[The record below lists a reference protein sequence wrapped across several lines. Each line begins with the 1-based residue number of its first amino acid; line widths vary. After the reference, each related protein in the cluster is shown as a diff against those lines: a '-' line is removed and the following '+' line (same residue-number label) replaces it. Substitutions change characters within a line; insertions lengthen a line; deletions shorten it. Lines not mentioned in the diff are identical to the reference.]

1 MMHGCV
7 GSSLWSLSPTPDPAL
22 PAESCSDDAGFCR
35 SIPRCRVFPT
45 LPTSSP
51 VCSLPAMNVALGE
64 LLNRNILWSSN
75 SPFQTLCLQLLLQ
88 KHRLNSSPCFI
99 ILKSLLLPQ
108 LNPNQQLLP
117 PELAPEN
124 RHSCNSGNL
133 RNYCSD
139 KAGLKGISDPVP
151 IGKED
156 IGWPWHATARQ
167 LFKHRW
173 LSHNQII
180 IVHKVSS
187 EQAIATR

>member
-1 MMHGCV
+1 M
-7 GSSLWSLSPTPDPAL
+7 SPASPT
-22 PAESCSDDAGFCR
+22 
-35 SIPRCRVFPT
+35 
-45 LPTSSP
+45 
-51 VCSLPAMNVALGE
+51 
-64 LLNRNILWSSN
+64 
-75 SPFQTLCLQLLLQ
+75 

-99 ILKSLLLPQ
+99 ILILLLLPQ

-124 RHSCNSGNL
+124 RHSHNSGNL

-139 KAGLKGISDPVP
+139 KAGLKGISDPVLVSQ
-151 IGKED
+151 ED

-167 LFKHRW
+167 LFKYHI

-187 EQAIATR
+187 EQEIATR